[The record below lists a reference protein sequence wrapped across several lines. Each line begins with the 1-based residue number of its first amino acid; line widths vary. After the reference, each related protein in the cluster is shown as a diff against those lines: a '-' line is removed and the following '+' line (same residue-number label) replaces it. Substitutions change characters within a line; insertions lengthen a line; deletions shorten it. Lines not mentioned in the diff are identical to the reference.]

1 MMPVAENFL
10 ILIIGGNLGYSFVVD
25 VASRDVQTSEVK
37 ELLGV
42 VVRDVLDHLLY
53 TRHLTCRDLT
63 LLHVG
68 SDKVAEYATEILVAG
83 VRYKGTAVGQHSDE
97 RT

>member
-10 ILIIGGNLGYSFVVD
+10 ILIIGGNLGFSFVVD

-53 TRHLTCRDLT
+53 TRHLT
-63 LLHVG
+63 
-68 SDKVAEYATEILVAG
+68 
-83 VRYKGTAVGQHSDE
+83 
-97 RT
+97 